1 MKTKKL
7 FKKVLS
13 VLICFVLITATAL
26 MGTGCQNSSNKQDST
41 PQSSEPQTLAFIF
54 TVVDQ
59 NGNEKFFDIE
69 TTEKTVGAA
78 LLKEGIIEGEEG
90 PYGLY
95 VKKVDGIFAEY
106 ETTGTYWSFYVN
118 GQYATS
124 GVDKTQIVAGET
136 YSFKV
141 EKA

>member
-13 VLICFVLITATAL
+13 CIICFVLITAIALIGTA
-26 MGTGCQNSSNKQDST
+26 CQNNPQDEN
-41 PQSSEPQTLAFIF
+41 PKSSEAQTVAFIF
-54 TVVDQ
+54 EVVDEK
-59 NGNEKFFDIE
+59 GNKETFDIE

-95 VKKVDGIFAEY
+95 VKKVNGVFAEY

-124 GVDKTQIVAGET
+124 GADKTEIVPGQT